1 MNILT
6 FLRPSKLALAS
17 FIVIGLLSSIK
28 PYGIEATTK
37 ITWDEY
43 HGTPFTF
50 IQLSSC
56 SGPCGADR
64 IIQTYT
70 IQGINIYA
78 LTLNII
84 IWYVI
89 AGLIVYGF
97 SFIFRNKKIK
107 AIVTGRR

>member
-1 MNILT
+1 MNVFI
-6 FLRPSKLALAS
+6 FLRPNKVALAL
-17 FIVIGLLSSIK
+17 FIVIGLLSSIT
-28 PYGIEATTK
+28 PHGIEATTK

-50 IQLSSC
+50 IQLSGC

-64 IIQTYT
+64 IIQIYA

-78 LTLNII
+78 LTVNIT
-84 IWYVI
+84 IWYLI
-89 AGLIVYGF
+89 ACSIVHGF
-97 SFIFRNKKIK
+97 SFIFHNEKIK